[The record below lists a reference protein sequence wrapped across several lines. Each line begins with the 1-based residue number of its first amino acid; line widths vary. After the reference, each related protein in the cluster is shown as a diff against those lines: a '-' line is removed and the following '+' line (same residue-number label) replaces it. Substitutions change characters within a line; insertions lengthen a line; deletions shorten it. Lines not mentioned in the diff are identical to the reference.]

1 MLETGRVLGHR
12 YEIIQEIGSGGMA
25 NVYKA
30 KDIKLGRL
38 VAIKVLKQ
46 EMALDD
52 TILGK
57 FRKEALAAGS
67 LNHPNI
73 VAVYDLGHELG
84 RDYIVMEYIDG
95 ITLKEYIQRRVQM
108 SCEEVLKISIKIADA
123 LKAAHMNGIVHRDI
137 KPQNIMVT
145 PQGDVKVTD
154 FGIAKAAT
162 SNTVTARGETLG
174 SVHYLS
180 PEQARGAE
188 VDARSDLY
196 SLGITIYEM
205 ATGCLPFN
213 ADTPVAVAMMQ
224 LHDPFPNPME
234 RAPMLWDG
242 LCDIIVKLTQK
253 KPELR
258 YQSADNLIVDMR
270 RLYKNHAY
278 RIQSAVRTDVVHE
291 APDAII
297 LAEQEKERLRL
308 ERKRLQ
314 TEREERLKEKQ
325 RKRNWIITLIGMG
338 FLLIVLLIVLLVA
351 LLNKAP
357 EVVPEIESIP
367 VVESSLVEEK
377 EESSEESVETVR
389 PKVNDYEGMDYE
401 KAQAAIRDLNYYLNL
416 VTVNNE
422 DVEIGHVVSQ
432 SPKAG
437 DILGEDRTITLYVS
451 IGPTQSMVEIPS
463 FTEEEMTEKE
473 AEDLLTELGLKVG
486 RIFTVHSSTVEA
498 GIVVSQGLPEGTQV
512 ISGTSVDLTV
522 SLGDAEPKEMGTKEG
537 QITIQNP
544 FDETTTSGNLKVD
557 VIDANGGKVTV
568 YQSNVSTSTFNSLGG
583 TMKINYPAGTILVE
597 VYLEGELL
605 QSNQI
610 TE

>member
-108 SCEEVLKISIKIADA
+108 GCDEVLKISIKIADA
-123 LKAAHMNGIVHRDI
+123 LRAAHMNGIVHRDI

-234 RAPMLWDG
+234 KAPMLWDG

-278 RIQSAVRTDVVHE
+278 RIQSAVRTDVAHE

-325 RKRNWIITLIGMG
+325 RKRNWIVTLIAMG

-357 EVVPEIESIP
+357 EVIPETESSTP
-367 VVESSLVEEK
+367 VESAIVIDR
-377 EESSEESVETVR
+377 EESSEVSKETVR

-401 KAQAAIRDLNYYLNL
+401 KAQAAIRDLDYYLNL

-432 SPKAG
+432 APKPG
-437 DILGEDRTITLYVS
+437 DTLGEDRTITLYVS
-451 IGPTQSMVEIPS
+451 IGPTQSMVEIPD
-463 FTEEEMTEKE
+463 FTDNMTEKE
-473 AEDLLTELGLKVG
+473 AEELITELGLKIG
-486 RIFTVHSSTVEA
+486 KISTVHSATVEA
-498 GIVVSQGLPEGTQV
+498 GMVVSQGTPVGTQV
-512 ISGTSVDLTV
+512 MTGTLIELTV
-522 SLGDAEPKEMGTKEG
+522 SLGNAEPKEMGTKEG
-537 QITIQNP
+537 QISIPNP
-544 FDETTTSGNLKVD
+544 FDEKTTSGNIKVD

-568 YQSNVSTSTFNSLGG
+568 YQSNVTTNTFNSLGG

-597 VYLEGELL
+597 VYLDGELL